1 MKTYQISFLPLFD
14 SIFSLP
20 QHSIVRSAF
29 LCPCMLFRSTA
40 PCNMFECILS
50 VFIIFVLLVPGWKAA
65 STTMRTKRILF
76 ILKEMGIPFV
86 LFHCAVANEMKW
98 VVLCVCVCV
107 HIFLKTI
114 FIVIICSFG
123 GARSSFSSFSPL
135 FSPPSHSPSSFHCFL
150 FNSTMRQFS
159 IIIWHTYQT
168 CVCIIYWHCTFYM
181 ATDTNSMWKIKI
193 SILHTKVP
201 CFFYSSAY
209 VSPSLSLALSLVC
222 LFHFVSGKECTK
234 KMPATTTTKTTH
246 THIHDRQEKCVEQI
260 QQRYIQISNGSWVLF
275 FLLLFFSHPHSIIRR
290 SHTVRLFCF
299 FLFFNCT

>member
-1 MKTYQISFLPLFD
+1 
-14 SIFSLP
+14 
-20 QHSIVRSAF
+20 
-29 LCPCMLFRSTA
+29 
-40 PCNMFECILS
+40 MFECILS

-123 GARSSFSSFSPL
+123 GAWPSFSSFSPL

-209 VSPSLSLALSLVC
+209 VSPSLSLSRLS
-222 LFHFVSGKECTK
+222 FPFRFRQGMYEENASNNNNK
-234 KMPATTTTKTTH
+234 KQLSH

-299 FLFFNCT
+299 FVFQLYVAAYGSPTFKLSIVLM